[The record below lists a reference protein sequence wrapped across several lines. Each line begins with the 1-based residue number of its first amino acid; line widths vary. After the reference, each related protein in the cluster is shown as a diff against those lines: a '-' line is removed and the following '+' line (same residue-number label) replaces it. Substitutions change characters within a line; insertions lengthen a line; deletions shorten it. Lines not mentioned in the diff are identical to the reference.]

1 MPAIQNNI
9 VSDVIFL
16 RRSVR
21 SYQPERLEQETIES
35 LLHAAIRA
43 PTAMHQEPWR
53 FIVIQDQS
61 LLNHISTIAKPLF
74 QRSLHSSGHAE
85 PHTDYDFSDP
95 KFNIFYGADTLIVI
109 VAQESG
115 HFVEADCWLAAEN
128 LMLAATEMGLGTCV
142 IGSAIAAL
150 NTPDMRK
157 QLKIPQ
163 GYVAIAPIIVGVPR
177 GRTEATPRKDPIVL
191 SWIK

>member
-1 MPAIQNNI
+1 MTDIKNNI

-16 RRSVR
+16 RRSIR
-21 SYQPERLEQETIES
+21 SYKPKRLDRETIEL
-35 LLHAAIRA
+35 LLHAAIKA

-53 FIVIQDQS
+53 FVIIQDQS
-61 LLNHISTIAKPLF
+61 LLNKISTIAKPLF
-74 QRSLHSSGHAE
+74 ERSLHTAGHAR
-85 PHTDYDFSDP
+85 PHTDHDFSDP

-109 VAQESG
+109 VSEESG

-150 NTPDMRK
+150 NTPDMRGR
-157 QLKIPQ
+157 LKIPQ
-163 GYVAIAPIIVGVPR
+163 GYVAIAPIVVGVPS
-177 GRTEATPRKDPIVL
+177 GVTAATHRQDPIVL
-191 SWIK
+191 AWIE